1 MKLSELLEVKGRNV
15 YTARIGETV
24 LEVVKKLVTHNVG
37 AMIILDDKGS
47 VSGVISERD
56 ILRLSASNPGGFGNL
71 KVADYMTRNLV
82 TATSSA
88 SVEDAQAVMTER
100 RIRHLPV
107 VDDGKLCGM
116 VSLGDL
122 VKAKL
127 ADAEFETRHLTEFV
141 MGKYPA

>member
-1 MKLSELLEVKGRNV
+1 
-15 YTARIGETV
+15 
-24 LEVVKKLVTHNVG
+24 
-37 AMIILDDKGS
+37 
-47 VSGVISERD
+47 
-56 ILRLSASNPGGFGNL
+56 
-71 KVADYMTRNLV
+71 
-82 TATSSA
+82 
-88 SVEDAQAVMTER
+88 MTER

-107 VDDGKLCGM
+107 VDDGKLTGM